1 MPKATPSA
9 IQNRYDI
16 AYFFEVADGNPNGDP
31 DAGNMPRIDPETN
44 HALVTDVCLKRKIRN
59 YVGMKHGGASPYEI
73 FIKEKAIL
81 NDLIERPYQT
91 SEEVRGLLK
100 AWDEYKRSK
109 KKKSK
114 EPKPRPE
121 RHYEDAARQWMC
133 EHFFDI
139 RAFGAVMSTGKEKDL
154 DDDEQVE
161 GEAAK
166 KSDNDKSKIRRTAG
180 QVRGPVQ
187 VTMARSLHPVL
198 QLEHSITRCA
208 VASEEESDAQD
219 GGNRTMGRKFTIP
232 YALFRNHFFISPM
245 LADPDRNG
253 TGFSEADLALVK
265 ESLNMMF
272 DHDHSAA
279 RGTMAPVEILAFRH
293 DSAMGNARADQLF
306 SLITCEAA
314 PDVRSGERPP
324 RSKADFTI
332 RVDEKRLPEGVTLER
347 WLIH

>member
-1 MPKATPSA
+1 MPKPSTSA

-16 AYFFEVADGNPNGDP
+16 AYFFDITDGNPNGDP

-59 YVGMKHGGASPYEI
+59 YVGMKHAEKPPYEI
-73 FIKEKAIL
+73 YVKEKAVL
-81 NDLIERPYQT
+81 NSQHERAY
-91 SEEVRGLLK
+91 EALK
-100 AWDEYKRSK
+100 LKSSDK
-109 KKKSK
+109 KAANEKSR
-114 EPKPRPE
+114 ELTG
-121 RHYEDAARQWMC
+121 WMC
-133 EHFFDI
+133 QNFFDI
-139 RAFGAVMSTGKEKDL
+139 RAFGAVMSTG
-154 DDDEQVE
+154 V
-161 GEAAK
+161 
-166 KSDNDKSKIRRTAG
+166 NCG

-187 VTMARSLHPVL
+187 ATMARSLHPIL
-198 QLEHSITRCA
+198 QLEHSVTRCA
-208 VASEEESDAQD
+208 VTTPEESAKQD

-265 ESLNMMF
+265 EALNMMF
-272 DHDHSAA
+272 DHDRSAA

-314 PDVRSGERPP
+314 PEVRSGERPP
-324 RSKADFTI
+324 RSKADFNI